1 MVNFSRYTV
10 DAEVRCIKS
19 MFVVFLV
26 ECKTSGHPKNK
37 GIKHY
42 DQTGQT
48 KPGKYLKKVA
58 NKIGA

>member
-10 DAEVRCIKS
+10 DAEVSCIKS
-19 MFVVFLV
+19 MFVFFLV

-48 KPGKYLKKVA
+48 EPGEHFKKVA